1 MNRRRIFLA
10 LIAALSF
17 TLLLSTQVKAQR
29 IYDEFDAPVI
39 NEGKLYKDYSISPLS
54 FASRYNGPMLVSNV
68 VYNELT
74 ENGPDRVKMIPP
86 AKGSP
91 AADAGYLQAQ
101 LPFTIQYNGTTYP
114 AGTGYLWIS
123 VNGFVIVNTSPVA
136 PGYVGNS
143 SSDLF
148 ANVLPSNIIA
158 PYWGNHLYQTDV
170 VGKESDISWQ
180 VFGAAPKRK
189 IVIQWKNLSVNIKGN
204 AATDNA
210 ALANFQVI
218 LWERQIPTNAGQ
230 PQLNTQNDIDF
241 SYGPFGGNGPV
252 DPTYYN
258 GASVGLKGA
267 NGEYLNGLSY
277 INPNLATTSTALT
290 SGWVPSGTVSSII
303 RFEAYQKS
311 LAINPIWFESRFIP
325 QVNGFR
331 TDRDDG
337 FYRVDLSSL
346 NFDFNF
352 QGIKQPSIWINVN
365 GFATFQNPDVFSSIA
380 NDQANGLF
388 LYSSSYPNNVIA
400 PFWGDHYLRVP
411 GEQATPSSNGQYLGS
426 EISYLVLGSYPNRRL
441 IVQWKNLNI
450 MDETLPSSVGN
461 FQAILY
467 EGVDDRFPNNFAGGV
482 EFAYGDVGG
491 NTFTPLTTVSY
502 KNASVGLKGSA
513 SGLFLIKSDF
523 INGLTYDNIQTAFT
537 SEQLTQNWRPSSGTN
552 NGEGR
557 RIFFRAIPRSASP
570 GWGDGDADLSQ
581 IRVRKHAAM
590 IQNRFVTV
598 NDSRLIMRWLIQDKS
613 LPDSLRKDTLRLG
626 NNYHADVNHNG
637 RYYYSSRTLDNLR
650 DTILWRRAIDVDTF
664 GVRKRRDSVES
675 LAGLPP
681 DAGPLRLIYYEANA
695 KDASDILMY
704 ISARIPSLPWIWD
717 TLGIFGKATI
727 GTKPADN
734 IKLNTYTTLANNIY
748 KIPVYLNGTANG
760 ISAEFTV
767 DGKVLDVETIEN
779 QSNTIVADH
788 NDSKIVIAASGEF
801 NEIDP
806 IAYVTVETQNGV
818 LNTSTVE
825 FNERRQNAQSLTL
838 EEKDLAVTGVIST
851 FPNPFSSSTK
861 LEFNIPTDGFYT
873 IDIVDVVGKDVK
885 AIFNGNS
892 KSGSM
897 SFEWNGYDNN
907 GQSLNNGVYFV
918 RLKGNNQIYTQKI
931 SIVK

>member
-17 TLLLSTQVKAQR
+17 TLLLSSEVKAQR

-68 VYNELT
+68 PYTELT
-74 ENGPDRVKMIPP
+74 D
-86 AKGSP
+86 
-91 AADAGYLQAQ
+91 AAPNRNFMAVPNATDFNTSDYGYMQVAV
-101 LPFTIQYNGTTYP
+101 PFTFQYNGTTYP
-114 AGTGYLWIS
+114 GNGSLWVS
-123 VNGFVIVNTSPVA
+123 VNGFAIVNSNTTPPS
-136 PGYVGNS
+136 YQGNNPA
-143 SSDLF
+143 DLF
-148 ANVLPSNIIA
+148 SNVLPSNIIA
-158 PYWGNHLYQTDV
+158 PYWGNHYFQQSV
-170 VGKESDISWQ
+170 VDKNTEISWE

-189 IVIQWKNLSVNIKGN
+189 VVIQWKNLSVNVKGSPN
-204 AATDNA
+204 DDK
-210 ALANFQVI
+210 ALANFQII

-241 SYGPFGGNGPV
+241 SYGNFGGNGPV
-252 DPTYYN
+252 DPIYYN

-277 INPNLATTSTALT
+277 VNPNLASTSTATT

-303 RFEAYQKS
+303 RFEAYQRS

-346 NFDFNF
+346 SFDFNF
-352 QGIKQPSIWINVN
+352 QGAKQSSIWINVN

-400 PFWGDHYLRVP
+400 PFWGDHYLRTP

-441 IVQWKNLNI
+441 IIQWKNLNI

-557 RIFFRAIPRSASP
+557 RIFFRAIPRSATP

-581 IRVRKHAAM
+581 IRVRKHAGM

-626 NNYHADVNHNG
+626 NNFHADVNHNG

-650 DTILWRRAIDVDTF
+650 DTSLWRRAIDIDTF

-727 GTKPADN
+727 GVKPADN
-734 IKLNTYTTLANNIY
+734 IKLNTYTTLASNIY
-748 KIPVYLNGTANG
+748 KIPVYLNGIANSM
-760 ISAEFTV
+760 SAEFTV
-767 DGKVLDVETIEN
+767 NGRVLDIETVEN
-779 QSNTIVADH
+779 QNNTVVADH

-806 IAYVTVETQNGV
+806 IAYVTVETQNAV
-818 LNTSTVE
+818 LNTSSIE
-825 FNERRQNAQSLTL
+825 FNERNQSAQSLIL
-838 EEKDLAVTGVIST
+838 EEKGLTTTGVISA
-851 FPNPFSSSTK
+851 FPNPLSSSTK
-861 LEFNIPTDGFYT
+861 LEFNIPADGFYS
-873 IDIVDVVGKDVK
+873 IDIVDVVGKEVK
-885 AIFNGNS
+885 SIFNGVSENGS
-892 KSGSM
+892 K
-897 SFEWNGYDNN
+897 SFEWNGTDNN
-907 GQSLNNGVYFV
+907 GQSLNSGVYFV
-918 RLKGNNQIYTQKI
+918 RLKSNNQIFTQKI